1 MANNVKDVSFGFNKY
16 KEPDLKSLKESVA
29 NSIVNACFMVPGNL
43 PGLPTVGVN
52 IKQYFYK
59 EESELSAD
67 KITADVQYACG
78 KLISGA
84 SIIAVDFSVQ
94 KTTYGDYIFLLIIKV
109 NFPEDGDQ
117 LLGVMMT
124 QQDNRVK
131 FNFEY
136 MDL

>member
-1 MANNVKDVSFGFNKY
+1 MSGNVKDVSFSFNKY

-84 SIIAVDFSVQ
+84 SIVAVDFSVQ
-94 KTTYGDYIFLLIIKV
+94 KTSKGDYVFLLIIKV
-109 NFPEDGDQ
+109 RFPEDGDQ

-124 QQDNRVK
+124 QDDNRVK

-136 MDL
+136 MDI

>member
-1 MANNVKDVSFGFNKY
+1 MSGNVKDVSFDFNKY

-29 NSIVNACFMVPGNL
+29 NSIVNACFMIPGNL
-43 PGLPTVGVN
+43 PGMPTVGVN

-84 SIIAVDFSVQ
+84 TIIAVDFSVQ
-94 KTTYGDYIFLLIIKV
+94 KTTYGDYVFLLIVKV
-109 NFPEDGDQ
+109 AFPKDGEQ

>member
-43 PGLPTVGVN
+43 PGMPTVGVN

-94 KTTYGDYIFLLIIKV
+94 KTTYGDYVFLLIIKV

-117 LLGVMMT
+117 LLGVMMR
-124 QQDNRVK
+124 QEDNRVK

>member
-1 MANNVKDVSFGFNKY
+1 VANNVKDVSFGFNKY